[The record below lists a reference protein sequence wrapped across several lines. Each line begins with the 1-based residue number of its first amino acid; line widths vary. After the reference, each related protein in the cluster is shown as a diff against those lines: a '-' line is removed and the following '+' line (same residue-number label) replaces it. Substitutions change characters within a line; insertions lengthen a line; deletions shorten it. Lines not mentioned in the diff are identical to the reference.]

1 MAVTSSEPLDGGG
14 GTSFLGENRQ
24 RRKPIEMN
32 SVLNAKKA
40 TLGIVAAAALGF
52 GGWTAWSEWSAAA
65 KDRLPAGIVSTN
77 GRIEAATVD
86 VASEVAGRVVD
97 IAVRE
102 GDRVASGQEV
112 ARLDPL
118 SARAEIERSGAEA
131 ERARQAV
138 TVAEAMLAAQEAE
151 LTFARQEFDRTAAL
165 ADLDVGSHR
174 AHQQSQQALTAAEAG
189 LASRTAG
196 VAEAVAAVRAAEAA
210 LESARIA
217 LARTE
222 IAAPVAGTVLYRLIE
237 TGAVIPAGGRIVT
250 LLDLDDVTMT
260 VFLPAGDAGRLVLG
274 DEARVILDAL
284 PETVLPMTVSF
295 VSPDA
300 QFTPKTVETDAERER
315 LMFRVE
321 LRAPA
326 DLDERLGGRPVSG
339 LRGVAYLRT
348 DPGAGWPERLATS
361 DATAGAATE

>member
-1 MAVTSSEPLDGGG
+1 VTEI
-14 GTSFLGENRQ
+14 T
-24 RRKPIEMN
+24 
-32 SVLNAKKA
+32 
-40 TLGIVAAAALGF
+40 
-52 GGWTAWSEWSAAA
+52 
-65 KDRLPAGIVSTN
+65 
-77 GRIEAATVD
+77 
-86 VASEVAGRVVD
+86 
-97 IAVRE
+97 VRE
-102 GDRVASGQEV
+102 GDRVARDQTV
-112 ARLDPL
+112 ARLD
-118 SARAEIERSGAEA
+118 AAAAEAAVKRAEAEA

-138 TVAEAMLAAQEAE
+138 AVAEAARSAQEAE

-165 ADLDVGSHR
+165 ADADVASHR
-174 AHQQSQQALTAAEAG
+174 AHQQAQRALAAAGAG
-189 LASRTAG
+189 LASRIAG

-210 LESARIA
+210 IESARIA
-217 LARTE
+217 LTRTV

-250 LLDLDDVTMT
+250 LLDLSDVTMT

-284 PETVLPMTVSF
+284 PGTVLPMTVSF

-326 DLDERLGGRPVSG
+326 DLDERLGGRPLSG
-339 LRGVAYLRT
+339 LRGNAYLRT
-348 DPGAGWPERLATS
+348 DPGAGWPDRLSVAKT
-361 DATAGAATE
+361 ATE